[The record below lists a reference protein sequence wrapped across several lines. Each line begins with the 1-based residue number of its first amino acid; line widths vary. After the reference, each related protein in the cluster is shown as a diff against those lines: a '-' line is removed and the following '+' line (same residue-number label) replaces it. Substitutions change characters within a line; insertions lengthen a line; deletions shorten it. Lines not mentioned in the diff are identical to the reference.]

1 MSPSFLFPVVAIILG
16 IAGGVLR
23 GITLLNGYE
32 PETLLPIYNDKFQI
46 ALITLS
52 FIAFILFLI
61 LCKTKC
67 SNLPSDFEK
76 AFGSNSSITKT
87 VCVISALL
95 MAIFGAV
102 GFYTAV
108 TSPNQN
114 IYTQISEFPLWI
126 LAVFSAVAIIIIT
139 SALGKQSIS
148 ESNANLLL
156 VPMFWAAFDLIVIF
170 KTNASSPFLGY
181 YSFELFPSIFLTLA
195 FYGFAGFLYSKPKP
209 RFMLFCSS
217 LAIVFS
223 LTCIISTFIAQILAP
238 SMWSFELSTICRC
251 GCISGACIWL
261 LSLTT
266 NLCRQQD

>member
-1 MSPSFLFPVVAIILG
+1 MNIAIIPIIALIFG
-16 IAGGVLR
+16 VAGGVLR

-32 PETLLPIYNDKFQI
+32 PQTLLPIYNDKFQI
-46 ALITLS
+46 ILTILS
-52 FIAFILFLI
+52 VICAVLFLV

-67 SNLPSDFEK
+67 QNLPKDFEK
-76 AFGSNSSITKT
+76 AFASSSSITKT
-87 VCVISALL
+87 VCVISAAL
-95 MAIFGAV
+95 MFIFGAV

-114 IYTQISEFPLWI
+114 IYTRISEFPLWI
-126 LAVFSAVAIIIIT
+126 LAVLSAVAIIIIT
-139 SALGKQSIS
+139 SALSKQSIS

-156 VPMFWAAFDLIVIF
+156 IPMFWAAFDLIVVF
-170 KTNASSPFLGY
+170 KQNASSPFLGY
-181 YSFELFPSIFLTLA
+181 YSFELLPSIFLTLA
-195 FYGFAGFLYSKPKP
+195 FYSLAGFLYSKPKP

-223 LTCIISTFIAQILAP
+223 YTCVLGIFITQIVNP

-251 GCISGACIWL
+251 GCLLGAITWL

>member
-1 MSPSFLFPVVAIILG
+1 MSIASIIPIIALIFG
-16 IAGGVLR
+16 IVGGVFR

-46 ALITLS
+46 ILIALS
-52 FIAFILFLI
+52 FIAIILFFV

-67 SNLPSDFEK
+67 SHLSTDFET
-76 AFGSNSSITKT
+76 AFASNSNITKT
-87 VCVISALL
+87 VCVISAVL
-95 MAIFGAV
+95 MLISGAV

-126 LAVFSAVAIIIIT
+126 LAIFSAVAIIIIT
-139 SALGKQSIS
+139 SALSKKSVS
-148 ESNANLLL
+148 ESNAYLLL
-156 VPMFWAAFDLIVIF
+156 VPMFWSAFDLIVVF

-181 YSFELFPSIFLTLA
+181 YSFELLPSIFLTLA
-195 FYGFAGFLYSKPKP
+195 FYSFAGFLYSKPKP

-223 LTCIISTFIAQILAP
+223 FTCVISTFIAQVLVP

-251 GCISGACIWL
+251 GCLSGASIWL

-266 NLCRQQD
+266 NLCKQQD